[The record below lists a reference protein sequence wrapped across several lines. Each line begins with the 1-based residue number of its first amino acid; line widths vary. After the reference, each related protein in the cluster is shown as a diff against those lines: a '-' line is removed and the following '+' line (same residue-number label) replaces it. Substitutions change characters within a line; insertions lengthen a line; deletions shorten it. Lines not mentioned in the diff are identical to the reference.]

1 MSKQF
6 IQNNLKMMKNEKNL
20 IAKILYKRIIILEN
34 KQLLKKKKFSK

>member
-1 MSKQF
+1 
-6 IQNNLKMMKNEKNL
+6 MMKNEKNL